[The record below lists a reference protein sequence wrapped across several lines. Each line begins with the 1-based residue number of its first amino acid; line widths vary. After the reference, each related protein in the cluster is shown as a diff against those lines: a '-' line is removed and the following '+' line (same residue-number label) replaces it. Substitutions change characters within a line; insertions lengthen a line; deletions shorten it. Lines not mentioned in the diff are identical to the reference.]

1 MTQTFLAGFPHKSD
15 RGMVLPNPQQC
26 EQNSEHNYRDAQD
39 IRALIRHVRCAST
52 KRARFCVSP
61 AVSPSTGLEE
71 AESVWTRPK

>member
-39 IRALIRHVRCAST
+39 IRALIRHVRRAST
-52 KRARFCVSP
+52 QTRTLLCLARRQSLDR
-61 AVSPSTGLEE
+61 S
-71 AESVWTRPK
+71 